1 METDF
6 RLEVLF
12 KMSDGRYLYVEA
24 DLPTGW
30 MYTLYSADGVAITGG
45 NVDGLYQ
52 AAYGV
57 ALEALRQ
64 MEIEDVVID
73 PSCIDLNDLIGG
85 NDYAK

>member
-6 RLEVLF
+6 RFEVLF
-12 KMSDGRYLYVEA
+12 RLSDGRYIFIEA

-30 MYTLYSADGVAITGG
+30 MYTLYDAAGTAITGG

-57 ALEALRQ
+57 AMEALRQ
-64 MEIEDVVID
+64 MGIEDVVID
-73 PSCIDLNDLIGG
+73 PSCIDLNDLIRR
-85 NDYAK
+85 K

>member
-1 METDF
+1 METD
-6 RLEVLF
+6 LKPEVLF
-12 KMSDGRYLYVEA
+12 KMSDGRYLYIEA

-30 MYTLYSADGVAITGG
+30 MYTLYDQKGIAITGG
-45 NVDGLYQ
+45 NIDGLYQ

-64 MEIEDVVID
+64 MGIEDVMVD

-85 NDYAK
+85 NNYGK

>member
-6 RLEVLF
+6 KLEVLF
-12 KMSDGRYLYVEA
+12 KMSDGRYLYIEA

-30 MYTLYSADGVAITGG
+30 MYTLYDAEGTAITGG

-57 ALEALRQ
+57 AMEALRQ
-64 MEIEDVVID
+64 MGIEDVVID
-73 PSCIDLNDLIGG
+73 PSCIDLNDLIRR
-85 NDYAK
+85 K